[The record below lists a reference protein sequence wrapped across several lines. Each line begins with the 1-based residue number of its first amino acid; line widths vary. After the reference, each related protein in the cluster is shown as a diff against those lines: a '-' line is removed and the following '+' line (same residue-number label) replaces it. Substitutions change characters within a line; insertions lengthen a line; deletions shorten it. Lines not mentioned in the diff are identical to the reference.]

1 MGQPLRCYEPDAAR
15 FGRIA
20 LGMPYVEFDVP
31 AGSADGI
38 AAFYRA
44 MVDTPADVVNGDGRA
59 ARVQIGKDQHLF
71 FRETD
76 RAAAGL
82 RRPSHRRST
91 STNFSGPHGRLRERN
106 LVSQE
111 DNQYQYRFRDIVD
124 LDSGRHLFTIEH
136 EVRTRRTRCSCGR
149 WSTAIRRRPTAT
161 TRAGYE
167 QAPWAM
173 EPDLYDPP
181 CRDALTVSGRG
192 AQHRFTAPRTANC
205 TAGRTARRPVTVCTG
220 LR

>member
-1 MGQPLRCYEPDAAR
+1 MAGTKFDFREHNDCVEAICPWGNRYRCYEPDAKR

-59 ARVQIGKDQHLF
+59 ARVEIGKEQHLF

-76 RAAAGL
+76 RPLPEFDGHHIAIYV
-82 RRPSHRRST
+82 
-91 STNFSGPHGRLRERN
+91 TNFSGPHGRLRERN

-111 DNQYQYRFRDIVD
+111 DNRYQYRFRDIVD

-136 EVRTRRTRCSCGR
+136 EVR
-149 WSTAIRRRPTAT
+149 STTHPMFLRPLVNRNPSQTNRNYA
-161 TRAGYE
+161 AGYE

-181 CRDALTVSGRG
+181 
-192 AQHRFTAPRTANC
+192 TAMR
-205 TAGRTARRPVTVCTG
+205 
-220 LR
+220 